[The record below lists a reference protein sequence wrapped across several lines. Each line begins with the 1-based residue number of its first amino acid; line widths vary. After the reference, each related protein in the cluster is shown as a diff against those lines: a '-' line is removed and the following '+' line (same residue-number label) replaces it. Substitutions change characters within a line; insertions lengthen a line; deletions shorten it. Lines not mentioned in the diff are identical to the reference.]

1 MSPIIQSLANGSARG
16 YGAFVPLGAAGAFES
31 IASASGTGSSTT
43 ITFSS
48 IPCTYQH
55 LQIRGIAK
63 DTDTSDNYSVPLFLR
78 FNSDTGSNYPYH
90 RLTGDGS
97 TVAAAGS
104 TAGSSLRMESCNTV
118 TTTANNVGAFIIDI
132 HDYASTTKNKTV
144 RYFSGVDNNAADTDF
159 KVAIGSGLWMSTNA
173 ITSISI
179 LDLGGVNFSTQ
190 TQIALYGIKGA

>member
-1 MSPIIQSLANGSARG
+1 MLQNFTLGSFAQG
-16 YGAFVPLGAAGAFES
+16 VSAGGGAFES
-31 IASASGTGSSTT
+31 IASATGTGSSGT

-48 IPCTYQH
+48 IPSGYTS

-78 FNSDTGSNYPYH
+78 FNSDTGSNYARH
-90 RLTGDGS
+90 TLTGDGS
-97 TVAAAGS
+97 TVAAVAS
-104 TAGSSLRMESCNTV
+104 ISSSSLRMEACNTV
-118 TTTANNVGAFIIDI
+118 TTTANNVSAFIIDI
-132 HDYASTTKNKTV
+132 HDYASTTRNKTV
-144 RYFSGVDNNAADTDF
+144 RYFSGADNNAADTDF
-159 KVAIGSGLWMSTNA
+159 KVAIGSGLWMNTNA